1 MFEKLNQCDIYVGLW
16 CFYMLQEVL
25 YPPGII
31 NQVLQLVMLVWS
43 MIALFRYIIDSA
55 NYSYSSILK
64 ATFLL
69 IVMYTLYGCI
79 HIMFDEPIKGQY
91 TYYYLQSALNS
102 LAPIYLFYEFT
113 MNGKLTSDRIRIYLP
128 ILVVV
133 CILLYYKT
141 ENQVLLQKGGEEI
154 TNNAG
159 YFFVSLIPFL
169 FFYSKKPILQFS
181 FLGVILLYVFMGM
194 KRGAILIGVVG
205 VIVFL
210 YANLKESSGKKI
222 ILFLMLTMISIVGV
236 SLYIDYMMSN
246 SAYFMTRVEET
257 MEGNS
262 SGRDAIYGNL
272 WNTLLLES
280 RPLYFYLGRGA
291 DSTITVIGKVAHQDW
306 LETFCNNGLVG
317 VLILCFFFYIFGRTA
332 WKSRLYFSRL
342 MFYSFITLFIIVFSK
357 TLFSMSIQNLELFST
372 MLIGYFAY
380 WMTQS
385 LEEVEELEMSNS
397 LPESN

>member
-1 MFEKLNQCDIYVGLW
+1 MFKKINQCDIYVGMW
-16 CFYMLQEVL
+16 CIYMLQEVL

-31 NQVLQLVMLVWS
+31 NQVLQLVMLLWS
-43 MIALFRYIIDSA
+43 IIALFRYMIDSTK
-55 NYSYSSILK
+55 YSYSPILK

-69 IVMYTLYGCI
+69 IVMYTIYGII
-79 HIMFDEPIKGQY
+79 HIMYDEPVNGQY

-113 MNGKLTSDRIRIYLP
+113 MNGKLTSGRIRIYLP
-128 ILVVV
+128 ILIVT

-141 ENQVLLQKGGEEI
+141 ENQMLLLKDAEEV

-169 FFYSKKPILQFS
+169 FFYSKRPILQFA

-205 VIVFL
+205 TIMFL
-210 YANLKESSGKKI
+210 YANLKESSGKKKN
-222 ILFLMLTMISIVGV
+222 LFLMLTIIIIVGV
-236 SLYIDYMMSN
+236 SLYIDYMMNN
-246 SAYFMTRVEET
+246 SAYFMARFEDTL
-257 MEGNS
+257 EGNT

-272 WNTLLLES
+272 WNTLLIES

-317 VLILCFFFYIFGRTA
+317 VLILYFFFYIFGKTA
-332 WKSRLYFSRL
+332 WKSRLYFSGM
-342 MFYSFITLFIIVFSK
+342 MFYSFVTLFIIVFSK

-372 MLIGYFAY
+372 MSIGYFTFKLY
-380 WMTQS
+380 N
-385 LEEVEELEMSNS
+385 LEQYEIDETEY
-397 LPESN
+397 